1 MNQPEDL
8 PDLTADEERLLDLLV
23 EYDQA
28 LADGTLAPADT
39 HVPLHVGTEYAD
51 QLARGKHLLELMA
64 TIGDQRDQDDIE
76 AGTVQATTDA
86 ESSSDHFDEIMTPR
100 YGDSRSPQ
108 HLGRF
113 VIERELGVGGHGVV
127 LLAFDPVLKRQ
138 VALKV
143 PRSEDM
149 MSAELRRRFLNEAR
163 AAARLTHP
171 NLVSVYEVG
180 EAGRVGYI
188 ASAYCPGPSLAT
200 WLKKEIGPLAPR
212 HAARLITQLAEAMHY
227 AHSQGVLHRDI
238 KPSNVLLEPKTV
250 ACELAAGPEDEF
262 PFVPKLVDFGLA
274 KLSGTA
280 GTETRSGVAMG
291 TPGYMAPEQVA
302 GRVDEIG
309 PATDVYGLGAVLYEL
324 LTGQRPF
331 VGTCEADCL
340 HRILSEEPVA
350 PSRFRGAR
358 VRTLKRS
365 A

>member
-1 MNQPEDL
+1 MNQPDEF
-8 PDLTADEERLLDLLV
+8 PDLSADEERLLDMLV

-28 LADGTLAPADT
+28 LADGTLAPAET
-39 HVPLHVGTEYAD
+39 HVPLRVGTEYTD

-64 TIGDQRDQDDIE
+64 TIGNQRDQDEIE
-76 AGTVQATTDA
+76 IGAAPAMTDA
-86 ESSSDHFDEIMTPR
+86 EPSDGDPDEILTPGR
-100 YGDSRSPQ
+100 GNYSTTQ
-108 HLGRF
+108 QLGRF

-200 WLKKEIGPLAPR
+200 WLRKKIGLLAPR
-212 HAARLITQLAEAMHY
+212 PAARLIKQLAEAMHY

-238 KPSNVLLEPKTV
+238 KPSNVLLEPTI
-250 ACELAAGPEDEF
+250 AGGELEAIPDDEF
-262 PFVPKLVDFGLA
+262 PYVPKSAAFHRDV
-274 KLSGTA
+274 
-280 GTETRSGVAMG
+280 RS
-291 TPGYMAPEQVA
+291 
-302 GRVDEIG
+302 R
-309 PATDVYGLGAVLYEL
+309 
-324 LTGQRPF
+324 
-331 VGTCEADCL
+331 L
-340 HRILSEEPVA
+340 HASHPV
-350 PSRFRGAR
+350 
-358 VRTLKRS
+358 
-365 A
+365 